1 MQELPFNI
9 PKSLSS
15 YVEKF
20 DEDPKK
26 VTQKLKKHLR
36 KRGPDAVGHFLLS
49 WFYHIQDKKSEA
61 VKEALKAKT
70 YAPGSPLMEHL
81 HYFLVHPEKFEAA
94 IPTHSYTSSAI
105 KLQQASRTSPVLDL
119 DRLIEMLEAV
129 ESQRIQIPAEGEPHN
144 DTDLGKDAEDVDD
157 VISETLAKIH
167 TLQGRK
173 KEAIKMYERLIDK
186 DENKADHYKEQINK
200 LKEETKK

>member
-26 VTQKLKKHLR
+26 VTQKLKKHLK

-94 IPTHSYTSSAI
+94 IPAHSYTSSAV

-129 ESQRIQIPAEGEPHN
+129 ESQRIQIPAEGEPHD
-144 DTDLGKDAEDVDD
+144 DTDLSKEAEDVDD
-157 VISETLAKIH
+157 LVSETLAKIH
-167 TLQGRK
+167 SLQGRN
-173 KEAIKMYERLIDK
+173 KEAIKMYERLIEK
-186 DENKADHYKEQINK
+186 DESKADHYKEQINK
-200 LKEETKK
+200 LKQEPKK

>member
-26 VTQKLKKHLR
+26 ITQKLKKHLN

-49 WFYHIQDKKSEA
+49 WFYYLQDKKSDA
-61 VKEALKAKT
+61 VREALKAKT

-94 IPTHSYTSSAI
+94 IPAHSYTSSTV

-119 DRLIEMLEAV
+119 DRLIELLEAV

-144 DTDLGKDAEDVDD
+144 DADLGKEAEDVDD

-167 TLQGRK
+167 TQQGRN

-186 DENKADHYKEQINK
+186 DEKKADHYKDQIK
-200 LKEETKK
+200 KIEEDSKK